1 MSWLSEHTIQD
12 TEDPPKTAAAVCSVP
27 KHTSDGNRQL
37 LLFVCKEGAKKQMT
51 KAQGSLGNILNFLS
65 SCTQRTSL
73 CHESSVTNITWGNVE
88 ARIAVALKTARSFLA
103 MSEWMSLAMATED
116 LKNPARAQILPVV
129 KCTTRTGLKDP
140 MVILHEALALGKGH
154 LHSKALLRHW

>member
-12 TEDPPKTAAAVCSVP
+12 TAENADPPKTPAAVCSVP

-88 ARIAVALKTARSFLA
+88 TRIAVPLKTARSLLA
-103 MSEWMSLAMATED
+103 MSEWMSLTMATED
-116 LKNPARAQILPVV
+116 LKNPAWPQILPVV
-129 KCTTRTGLKDP
+129 CTPRTALKGPNGDTAWGSGP
-140 MVILHEALALGKGH
+140 GERTSTH
-154 LHSKALLRHW
+154 